1 MKVVLIDGSEIVDLM
16 MRHDIG
22 VRVERKVEV
31 LDVDHNYFAE
41 DE

>member
-1 MKVVLIDGSEIVDLM
+1 MKVVLIDGSELVELM
-16 MRHDIG
+16 LRHHIG

-31 LDVDHNYFAE
+31 LDVDQNYFIE